1 MPAWR
6 IKTNTSITQG
16 NQFFWVIYD
25 VDNYNY
31 TVMVQLTLIYKRDEI
46 TPITSWLY
54 IMKQGSYNY

>member
-16 NQFFWVIYD
+16 NHFFWVIYD

>member
-16 NQFFWVIYD
+16 NHIFGVIYD
-25 VDNYNY
+25 VDNF

-54 IMKQGSYNY
+54 IMK